1 MRERERERKREVG
14 RKPEVTGIEK
24 DKKKGKMASDFSNV
38 TLLLVFYKEIAS
50 KLW

>member
-1 MRERERERKREVG
+1 MEQQRQREILKVIRK
-14 RKPEVTGIEK
+14 KMIPY
-24 DKKKGKMASDFSNV
+24 KGVRIKMASDFSNV